1 MNDFETVKKHSSLKA
16 YAEAKLERRGRS
28 YICPACKSGTG
39 KNRTPAFSIEPKTE
53 RWMCFACGQGGD
65 VFDLAGIVT
74 GDTDKRREL
83 EEVARFFNVPLE
95 EKKASAAKQPNIKP
109 DPVQDY
115 SKGREAAAQYISK
128 CQAALD
134 AGDVGKPGRDYLEA
148 RGITAATAAKYGIG
162 YNPQTKRVVIPWSDK
177 PTEWYYIER
186 DITKDTHTQGKY
198 SKPKSAEVGAQ
209 PVFNAKAVSSAEL
222 LFIVEGIFDA
232 IAIMEC
238 GFEATFLGSTT
249 HRPTIEAIKS
259 RSTGVVVPL
268 LDPDEA
274 GQRAMWQLLKDLKP
288 AGLKAINPG
297 EEYTTHRKDPAE
309 MFATDRTG
317 FEELLQN
324 YKLFADELEEEA
336 RTERYNEAMKRASI
350 VDPATAAAALYSM
363 EGCEEPIPTGF
374 DNLDRVLGGGLRPG
388 LVTIGAI
395 SSLGKT
401 TLAVQ
406 MADNIAASGKPVLF
420 VTIEQSASEIVAK
433 SLTRI
438 MGRAL
443 DRMGATPVNDLFSP
457 ARRDEW
463 SEDRHL
469 VFVEACNEYTN
480 TVAPYLR
487 IMEANEQPGVT
498 DIEAAAEV
506 VRSQYGTAP
515 IVFIDYLQLLK
526 AQSDRDTDKR
536 AIDRNVTA
544 VRQMARRMH
553 TPVIVISSLNRASYT
568 DSISLESFKESGSI
582 EYSSDVLLGLQPRNM
597 ETRLSGSNNESAR
610 KYLGKQI
617 VAEAK
622 EGNQRELELKVL
634 KNRNGG
640 NVNATA
646 QLIFDGACS
655 TFRDA

>member
-1 MNDFETVKKHSSLKA
+1 
-16 YAEAKLERRGRS
+16 
-28 YICPACKSGTG
+28 
-39 KNRTPAFSIEPKTE
+39 
-53 RWMCFACGQGGD
+53 
-65 VFDLAGIVT
+65 
-74 GDTDKRREL
+74 
-83 EEVARFFNVPLE
+83 
-95 EKKASAAKQPNIKP
+95 
-109 DPVQDY
+109 
-115 SKGREAAAQYISK
+115 
-128 CQAALD
+128 
-134 AGDVGKPGRDYLEA
+134 
-148 RGITAATAAKYGIG
+148 
-162 YNPQTKRVVIPWSDK
+162 
-177 PTEWYYIER
+177 
-186 DITKDTHTQGKY
+186 
-198 SKPKSAEVGAQ
+198 
-209 PVFNAKAVSSAEL
+209 
-222 LFIVEGIFDA
+222 
-232 IAIMEC
+232 ME
-238 GFEATFLGSTT
+238 
-249 HRPTIEAIKS
+249 
-259 RSTGVVVPL
+259 
-268 LDPDEA
+268 
-274 GQRAMWQLLKDLKP
+274 QLVKDLKP
-288 AGLKAINPG
+288 AGLVAIDPG
-297 EEYTTHRKDPAE
+297 EEYTQHGKDPAE
-309 MFATDRTG
+309 MFATDRKAL
-317 FEELLQN
+317 EELLQS
-324 YKLFADELEEEA
+324 YKLFADEHEEEV
-336 RTERYNEAMKRASI
+336 RTERYNEAMRRASI
-350 VDPATAAAALYSM
+350 VDPATVAAALYLM

-374 DNLDRVLGGGLRPG
+374 ANLDRVLGGGLRPG

-406 MADNIAASGKPVLF
+406 IADNIAATGKPVLF
-420 VTIEQSASEIVAK
+420 VTIEQSAREIAAK
-433 SLTRI
+433 SLARI
-438 MGRAL
+438 MGRAS

-457 ARRDEW
+457 SRRDEW
-463 SEDRHL
+463 SEDRNL
-469 VFVEACNEYTN
+469 LFVKACNEYTN

-597 ETRLSGSNNESAR
+597 ETRLSGSSNESAR